1 MLHQWEDQMIDQVGM
16 FDRHVRKSVNL
27 PIINDKD
34 DMLYCQR
41 LINEALLELNHH
53 GTGPVHINVPMKD
66 YCMEF
71 DVKELPEVRKI
82 DRVGIESSN
91 EFWKQYI
98 NKLSSYKRIL
108 IIPGQSPI
116 INNATSLCH
125 AVYT

>member
-1 MLHQWEDQMIDQVGM
+1 MIDQVGM

-71 DVKELPEVRKI
+71 DVKELPEVRKL
-82 DRVGIESSN
+82 IESELKVQMNS
-91 EFWKQYI
+91 
-98 NKLSSYKRIL
+98 
-108 IIPGQSPI
+108 G
-116 INNATSLCH
+116 NNI
-125 AVYT
+125 